1 MRLLMTL
8 RVSLKDA
15 WLRAGVRVA
24 LRPLLRRM
32 PVIGALQVTAA
43 LGSGREAG
51 PEGGA
56 RGHARFPVG
65 PARLRACVSSLRHS
79 IVVAARLVCFAQL
92 LSRSAAEVVRPR
104 PTPGLGPL
112 SPPSPSSV
120 FPMQVGL
127 TRVPEFGYDL
137 NLSLA
142 SAALVP
148 LLKTWIDQ
156 AIRDLVMQ
164 VRSVCCLGW
173 ADCGAGWP
181 AAKGSSVTGGAEPA
195 A

>member
-1 MRLLMTL
+1 
-8 RVSLKDA
+8 
-15 WLRAGVRVA
+15 
-24 LRPLLRRM
+24 M
-32 PVIGALQVTAA
+32 P
-43 LGSGREAG
+43 
-51 PEGGA
+51 
-56 RGHARFPVG
+56 
-65 PARLRACVSSLRHS
+65 
-79 IVVAARLVCFAQL
+79 
-92 LSRSAAEVVRPR
+92 LSRPHF
-104 PTPGLGPL
+104 L
-112 SPPSPSSV
+112 SPASPSSV
-120 FPMQVGL
+120 SPMQVGL

-173 ADCGAGWP
+173 ADRGAGWP
-181 AAKGSSVTGGAEPA
+181 AAKGGSSVTGGAEPA